1 MRAAGF
7 RQRGMAVIAAMLVVI
22 AAAALATALIE
33 GQGRLVR
40 VLSTERHLAQ
50 AHWLLHGGLDWS
62 RVILHLDAR
71 ENATTR
77 LDGLWTQTLAD
88 LPVGPADNPRA
99 ALFSGR
105 IEDTQ
110 GKFNLRDLA
119 ADGQASPAAVAA
131 LERLLQWLGQDP
143 SLARVLAQRVAD
155 SQPGLGRA
163 PVAMGLRSLDDLQGI
178 EGLGL
183 PGVEALRPYA
193 AYLPETVPLNA
204 NTASAEVL
212 GAVIEGLGLAG
223 ARDLAAQ
230 RDRGLWFVN
239 RGDLINR
246 LPALQA
252 EQVRRLDVR
261 SDWFSVAGEVSVG
274 DTIVGLRALLQRDRQ
289 GRASVRWVSYE

>member
-1 MRAAGF
+1 MRSAGLH
-7 RQRGMAVIAAMLVVI
+7 QRGMAVIAAMLVVI
-22 AAAALATALIE
+22 AASALATALIE

-40 VLSTERHLAQ
+40 ILSTERHLAQ
-50 AHWLLHGGLDWS
+50 AHWLLRGGLDWS

-88 LPVGPADNPRA
+88 LPVGPADHPRA
-99 ALFSGR
+99 ALFSGK
-105 IEDTQ
+105 IEDAQ

-119 ADGQASPAAVAA
+119 TDGQANPAAVAA
-131 LERLLQWLGQDP
+131 LEKLLQWLGQDTR
-143 SLARVLAQRVAD
+143 LASALAQRVAD
-155 SQPGLGRA
+155 SQLGRGRA
-163 PVAMGLRSLDDLQGI
+163 PVAMGLRSLDDLQAV

-193 AYLPETVPLNA
+193 VYLPETVPLNA

-212 GAVIEGLGLAG
+212 GAMMEGLGLAG
-223 ARDLAAQ
+223 ARDLVAQ

-239 RGDLINR
+239 RGDLVNR
-246 LPALQA
+246 LPELR
-252 EQVRRLDVR
+252 EGLRRLDVR
-261 SDWFSVAGEVSVG
+261 SDWFSVAGEISVG

-289 GRASVRWVSYE
+289 GRASVRWVSYG

>member
-1 MRAAGF
+1 
-7 RQRGMAVIAAMLVVI
+7 MLVVHRRFC
-22 AAAALATALIE
+22 AGHGPDRRAGPAGL
-33 GQGRLVR
+33 
-40 VLSTERHLAQ
+40 TESARRDRTWHLAQ
-50 AHWLLHGGLDWS
+50 AHWLLRGGLDWS

-105 IEDTQ
+105 IEDAQ

-119 ADGQASPAAVAA
+119 SGGQASPAAVAS
-131 LERLLQWLGQDP
+131 LERLLQWLGRDP
-143 SLARVLAQRVAD
+143 ALAGVLAQRVAD
-155 SQPGLGRA
+155 SQPGQGRA
-163 PVAMGLRSLDDLQGI
+163 PVAMDLRSLDDLQGI

-183 PGVEALRPYA
+183 SGVEVLRPYA
-193 AYLPETVPLNA
+193 VYLPETVPLNA
-204 NTASAEVL
+204 NTAPAEVL

-239 RGDLINR
+239 RGDLVNR
-246 LPALQA
+246 LPELPAGQA
-252 EQVRRLDVR
+252 RRLDVR
-261 SDWFSVAGEVSVG
+261 SDWFSVAGEVSVD

-289 GRASVRWVSYE
+289 GRASVRWVSYG